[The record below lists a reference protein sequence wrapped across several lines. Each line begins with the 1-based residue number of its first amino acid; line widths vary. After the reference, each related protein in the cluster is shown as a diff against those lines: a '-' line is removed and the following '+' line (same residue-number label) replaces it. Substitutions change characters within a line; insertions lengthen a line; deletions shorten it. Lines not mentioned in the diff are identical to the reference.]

1 MYTCRHFLHQFG
13 TVLFKRQWILHTRWE
28 KKSSEYWG
36 RQKEH
41 VKGLGVSNTPL
52 NVWQFFIAVPVLP
65 RQSPQPSLGQA
76 ALLSGSRSQWAA
88 QGWLWWSNGYKTG
101 GRWWQGMLRTTET
114 ITEKYESETAAKKT
128 QLVLWYCSW
137 GGGVATGAACHQP
150 AVQFSCWG
158 GLTQALWPVSRSE

>member
-1 MYTCRHFLHQFG
+1 MYTCRHFLLQFG

-28 KKSSEYWG
+28 KKSSKYWG

-65 RQSPQPSLGQA
+65 RQSPQPSLGPA

-114 ITEKYESETAAKKT
+114 ITEKYESETAAKKHSSYFDT
-128 QLVLWYCSW
+128 ALEAVELRRERHATNQQCSSHV
-137 GGGVATGAACHQP
+137 GEA
-150 AVQFSCWG
+150 
-158 GLTQALWPVSRSE
+158 